1 VPVLARLVFFSSG
14 ADKDKKGMDS
24 AAVQQGQM
32 VEMTTSNLERTALQ
46 MLSARCVEN
55 GYRPN
60 AQETSVIRKYGNLAA
75 RNGIIYGGGTII
87 ATGVT
92 MGTFLKGYRVTR
104 WRWPI
109 GFIIGNFMVDFA
121 NRGIKRGYL
130 QDLLRLKDTPMANEA
145 KIVIEELE
153 GKNGPWYRQY
163 GPSTYDTSGFD
174 QGTPG
179 APIERVAGRGGR
191 QKPRGRPLGQRD
203 WDPAGEGQENAPESL
218 PNARPI
224 QPPIQGRNEPG
235 PYGRSD
241 PDSYGTRDLN
251 SKSFGL
257 DEYNNRR
264 TPEQSGYGRQD
275 DSDIRTRSGA
285 PLSNYPSS
293 DNVGGDYLG
302 QSGTQNWDSGGDFVS
317 REEKNNGG
325 YGGYGDSVYSDDRNQ
340 YSDPFG
346 SGGNSE
352 TSRRENSYDGFSE
365 ESSTTLTG
373 AQRRALERRQK
384 REERH
389 QRNLRHYDSGSAD
402 DDVPR

>member
-1 VPVLARLVFFSSG
+1 
-14 ADKDKKGMDS
+14 MDS

-46 MLSARCVEN
+46 TLTARCVEN

-60 AQETSVIRKYGNLAA
+60 AQETSVIRKYGNVAA

-130 QDLLRLKDTPMANEA
+130 QDLLKLQDTPMANEA

-163 GPSTYDTSGFD
+163 GPSTYDTGGFD
-174 QGTPG
+174 QGTSG
-179 APIERVAGRGGR
+179 APIERVAGSGGR

-203 WDPAGEGQENAPESL
+203 WDPASQRQENMPENL
-218 PNARPI
+218 PNERPI
-224 QPPIQGRNEPG
+224 QPPIQGRTDPG
-235 PYGRSD
+235 PYGRTDSD
-241 PDSYGTRDLN
+241 SFGTRDR
-251 SKSFGL
+251 SRKSYGL
-257 DEYNNRR
+257 DEYDNRR
-264 TPEQSGYGRQD
+264 TPEPAEYGRHE
-275 DSDIRTRSGA
+275 DSDISTRSRA
-285 PLSNYPSS
+285 PNSDYPLS
-293 DNVGGDYLG
+293 DHVGGDYPG
-302 QSGTQNWDSGGDFVS
+302 QSGAQSWDSGGDFVS
-317 REEKNNGG
+317 SEEKSYGG
-325 YGGYGDSVYSDDRNQ
+325 YGGYGGDSGYSDDRNR

-346 SGGNSE
+346 SGGNSGMS
-352 TSRRENSYDGFSE
+352 TRENGYDGFSG

-389 QRNLRHYDSGSAD
+389 QRNLHYDDSGSAD
-402 DDVPR
+402 DDVLR